1 VDEDFSPGWQ
11 VRAGARA
18 MANQLEVRI
27 RTEEAA
33 TSSLSIL
40 GRYVRRSRRQLRLTQ
55 AAFAERAGVS
65 QSMVSRLERGRAAQ
79 MPLESLLKISVALG
93 RLFPFGACPH
103 DHPCAW
109 QPVRPPPAA
118 SEGGAYLETLLIEAG
133 ETLDPG
139 PSAHHAA
146 DMEIGVELNEIGPLA
161 GREAAAI
168 ADAEH
173 LEGVARR
180 RGDRGG

>member
-1 VDEDFSPGWQ
+1 
-11 VRAGARA
+11 

-27 RTEEAA
+27 RAEEAA

-109 QPVRPPPAA
+109 QPVRPPERNSTEPGRLL
-118 SEGGAYLETLLIEAG
+118 EYLLAQSGEPDAG
-133 ETLDPG
+133 
-139 PSAHHAA
+139 AHHAA
-146 DMEIGVELNEIGPLA
+146 DVEIGVELDEIGPLA

-168 ADAEH
+168 LDAEH